1 MFIVYFKN
9 LRYGCG
15 LGRVGGIL
23 KLLNGKMND
32 IRYIVYLKVDI
43 YLDNNYK
50 EVKENI
56 CI

>member
-1 MFIVYFKN
+1 MSIVYLKN
-9 LRYGCG
+9 PRYGCG

-32 IRYIVYLKVDI
+32 IRHTVYLKVDT
-43 YLDNNYK
+43 YPDNNYK

-56 CI
+56 CT